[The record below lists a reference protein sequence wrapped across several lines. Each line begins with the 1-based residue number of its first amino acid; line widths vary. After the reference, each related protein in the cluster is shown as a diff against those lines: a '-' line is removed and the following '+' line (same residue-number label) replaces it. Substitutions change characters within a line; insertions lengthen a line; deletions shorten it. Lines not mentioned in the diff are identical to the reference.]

1 MLGLLPLYLLRFGG
15 IAPNSWQAFSVPQ
28 NIQKKTI
35 EIIKN
40 KPKAK
45 RIKCK
50 LKQVKLDENLCILW
64 PTF

>member
-28 NIQKKTI
+28 NKKKKTI

-40 KPKAK
+40 KPKSEK
-45 RIKCK
+45 NKMQIKAS
-50 LKQVKLDENLCILW
+50 QIR
-64 PTF
+64 